1 MTTPDG
7 YLLFHVRAD
16 VATEW
21 ADANPIVAINELAYD
36 STNKRLKIGDGVTN
50 WNSLP
55 WLTVSQA
62 TIDAISSA
70 VASNTSAIAGKYT
83 KPSGGIPATDLDNA
97 TQGLLN
103 NSLQKS
109 GNLSGLA
116 SASSART
123 NLGLGGAATLSV
135 GTASGTV
142 AAGDDAR
149 FTNTRTPSANSVTK
163 AMLTANL
170 IPYDYSFLA
179 VGPVNTRAVGA
190 SDNSLGVRVPRAI
203 TLQAVFF
210 RCATADASGNLV
222 VELRKNGAQI
232 AGTSVTIAS
241 GSQVAGSGVT
251 GLSVALVAGDI
262 LTVQITA
269 VGTTPGKGL
278 VADITGAWT

>member
-1 MTTPDG
+1 VTTPDN

-16 VATEW
+16 VASEW
-21 ADANPIVAINELAYD
+21 ADANPVLPISELAYD
-36 STNKRLKIGDGVTN
+36 STNKRLKIGDGVTA

-62 TIDAISSA
+62 TIDALNSA
-70 VASNTSAIAGKYT
+70 VAAKYT
-83 KPSGGIPATDLDNA
+83 KPSSGIPATDLDTA
-97 TQGLLN
+97 TQGVVSGALL
-103 NSLQKS
+103 KS

-116 SASSART
+116 NTGTART
-123 NLGLGGAATLSV
+123 NLGLGGAAVLNV
-135 GTASGTV
+135 GTAAGTV
-142 AAGDDAR
+142 AAGDDSR
-149 FTNTRTPSANSVTK
+149 LSNTRTPSANSVTK

-179 VGPVNTRAVGA
+179 VGPANTRAVGA
-190 SDNSLGVRVPRAI
+190 GDNALGVRVPRAV

-210 RCATADASGNLV
+210 RCSTADASGNLV

-232 AGTSVTIAS
+232 AGTPTTIAAA
-241 GSQVAGSGVT
+241 SQVAGAGVT

-262 LTVQITA
+262 LTVQITG

>member
-1 MTTPDG
+1 MTTPDN

-16 VATEW
+16 VASEW
-21 ADANPIVAINELAYD
+21 ADANPVLPIYELAYD
-36 STNKRLKIGDGVTN
+36 TTNKRLKIGDGVTA
-50 WNSLP
+50 WNDLP

-62 TIDAISSA
+62 AVNAISAA
-70 VASNTSAIAGKYT
+70 VTAKYT
-83 KPSGGIPATDLDNA
+83 KPSGGIPSSDLDAA
-97 TQGLLN
+97 TVALINGA
-103 NSLQKS
+103 LQKS

-116 SASSART
+116 DVPTART
-123 NLGLGGAATLSV
+123 NLGLGGAAVLSV
-135 GTASGTV
+135 GTAAGTV
-142 AAGDDAR
+142 AAGNDSR
-149 FTNTRTPSANSVTK
+149 LTNTRTPSANSVTK

-179 VGPVNTRAVGA
+179 VGPANTRAVGA
-190 SDNSLGVRVPRAI
+190 GDNSLGVRVPRPV
-203 TLQAVFF
+203 TLQAVYF

-232 AGTSVTIAS
+232 AGTPTTIAAA
-241 GSQVAGSGVT
+241 SQVAGAGVT

-262 LTVQITA
+262 LTVQITG